1 MKFNAGVTVAI
12 LVVATLLG
20 AGYLTFG
27 VLKVA
32 PTAQPT
38 RLTLLLDNSG
48 GLMPTSQVTMRG
60 IQVGKVTGIRTTP
73 SGLKVSIDLD
83 RGHSIPADSA
93 ISIQNL
99 SLVGEQYI
107 DFKPKHIAPPYFSD
121 GAVIP
126 ADRVA
131 SAVTVSDLLN
141 KANAL
146 LSVLNPTYVNNIVG
160 SVSQAFSGNDA
171 AIDSLAA
178 TAGAAANSER
188 DNKQILAALFG
199 NLATLTAHISDQD
212 VGGALSRSGKLLPSS
227 ILALARLTHEV
238 DEYARTGD
246 GVFAPGAP
254 VPTLVANLRQYLE
267 MLSGPLSTFAAA
279 LEPATAPLRGFK
291 VDAGHFVDV
300 WESTFSDAG
309 GVRVQVTVP
318 EGHR

>member
-1 MKFNAGVTVAI
+1 MKFNAGITVVI
-12 LVVATLLG
+12 LAVATLLG
-20 AGYLTFG
+20 TGYLMFG
-27 VLKVA
+27 VLDVE
-32 PTAQPT
+32 PTTQPT
-38 RLTLLLDNSG
+38 RVTLLLDNSG

-60 IQVGKVTGIRTTP
+60 IQVGKVTGIRTTS

-83 RGHSIPADSA
+83 REHPIPADSA

-121 GAVIP
+121 GTVIP
-126 ADRVA
+126 AERVA

-178 TAGAAANSER
+178 TAGAAATIER
-188 DNKQILAALFG
+188 DNKQILATLFG
-199 NLATLTAHISDQD
+199 NLATLTNHISDQD
-212 VGGALSRSGKLLPSS
+212 VGGVLSRSGQLLPGSLS
-227 ILALARLTHEV
+227 ALTRLTHEV

-254 VPTLVANLRQYLE
+254 VPTLVANLKQYLD

>member
-27 VLKVA
+27 VLKVE

-38 RLTLLLDNSG
+38 RLTLMLDNSG

-60 IQVGKVTGIRTTP
+60 IRVGKVSGIRTTA

-83 RGHSIPADSA
+83 PGHSIPADSA

-107 DFKPKHIAPPYFSD
+107 DFKPEHIAPPYFSD
-121 GAVIP
+121 GTVIP
-126 ADRVA
+126 AERVA
-131 SAVTVSDLLN
+131 SAVTVSDLLT

-146 LSVLNPTYVNNIVG
+146 LSVLNPTYVNNIAG
-160 SVSQAFSGNDA
+160 TVSQVFSGNDA
-171 AIDSLAA
+171 AIDALAA
-178 TAGAAANSER
+178 TAGGAAKIER
-188 DNKQILAALFG
+188 DNKQMLAALFG
-199 NLATLTAHISDQD
+199 NLATLTGNISDQD
-212 VGGALSRSGKLLPSS
+212 VGGVLSRSGKLLPSS
-227 ILALARLTHEV
+227 ISALAGLTHEV
-238 DEYARTGD
+238 DVYARAGD

-254 VPTLVANLRQYLE
+254 VPTLVANLRRYLD

-279 LEPATAPLRGFK
+279 LEPATAPLRGLK

-300 WESTFSDAG
+300 WESTFSAAG
-309 GVRVQVTVP
+309 EVRVQVSVP

>member
-1 MKFNAGVTVAI
+1 MKFNAAATVVI
-12 LVVATLLG
+12 LVAATLLG

-27 VLKVA
+27 VLKVE

-38 RLTLLLDNSG
+38 RLTLMLDNSG

-60 IQVGKVTGIRTTP
+60 IRVGKVAGIHTTP

-83 RGHSIPADSA
+83 PGHSIPADSA

-107 DFKPKHIAPPYFSD
+107 DFKPEHIAPPYLSD
-121 GAVIP
+121 GTVIP
-126 ADRVA
+126 AERVA
-131 SAVTVSDLLN
+131 SAVTVSDLLT

-160 SVSQAFSGNDA
+160 TVSQAFSGNDA

-178 TAGAAANSER
+178 TAGGVAKIER

-199 NLATLTAHISDQD
+199 NLATLTTNISEQD
-212 VGGALSRSGKLLPSS
+212 VGGVLSRSGKMLPSS

-238 DEYARTGD
+238 DVYAHSGD

-254 VPTLVANLRQYLE
+254 VPTLVANLRRYLD

-291 VDAGHFVDV
+291 VDAGHFVDM

-309 GVRVQVTVP
+309 EVRVQVSVP

>member
-1 MKFNAGVTVAI
+1 MKFNAGITVVI

-27 VLKVA
+27 VLKVE

-60 IQVGKVTGIRTTP
+60 IRVGKVSGIRTTP

-107 DFKPKHIAPPYFSD
+107 DFTPKHIAPPYFSD
-121 GAVIP
+121 GTVIP
-126 ADRVA
+126 AERVA
-131 SAVTVSDLLN
+131 PAVTVSDLLN

-146 LSVLNPTYVNNIVG
+146 LSVLNPTYFNNIVG
-160 SVSQAFSGNDA
+160 TVSQVFSGNDA

-178 TAGAAANSER
+178 TAGGAARIER
-188 DNKQILAALFG
+188 DNKQVLAALFG
-199 NLATLTAHISDQD
+199 NLATLTTDISDQD
-212 VGGALSRSGKLLPSS
+212 VGGVLSRSGERLPSS
-227 ILALARLTHEV
+227 ILALARLTREV
-238 DEYARTGD
+238 DAYAHTGE

-254 VPTLVANLRQYLE
+254 VPTLVANLKQYLD

-309 GVRVQVTVP
+309 GVRVQVNVP

>member
-1 MKFNAGVTVAI
+1 MKFNAGVTAVI
-12 LVVATLLG
+12 LAVATVLG

-27 VLKVA
+27 VLNVE

-73 SGLKVSIDLD
+73 SGLKVSIDLNQD
-83 RGHSIPADSA
+83 HPIPADSA

-107 DFKPKHIAPPYFSD
+107 DFKPKHIAPPYFSS
-121 GAVIP
+121 GTVIP

-131 SAVTVSDLLN
+131 AAVTVSDLLN
-141 KANAL
+141 KANAV
-146 LSVLNPTYVNNIVG
+146 LSVLNPAYVNTIV
-160 SVSQAFSGNDA
+160 SNASQAFADNDA

-178 TAGAAANSER
+178 TAGAAADMER
-188 DNKQILAALFG
+188 GNKQV
-199 NLATLTAHISDQD
+199 LATLFANLAQLTDNISDAD
-212 VGGALSRSGKLLPSS
+212 VGGVLSRSGKLLPGS
-227 ILALARLTHEV
+227 ILALARLTREV
-238 DEYARTGD
+238 DEYAHTGD

-254 VPTLVANLRQYLE
+254 VPTLVANLKQYLD

-291 VDAGHFVDV
+291 VDAGHFVDI
-300 WESTFSDAG
+300 WESTFNNAG

>member
-1 MKFNAGVTVAI
+1 MKFNARVTAVI
-12 LVVATLLG
+12 LVVTTLLG
-20 AGYLTFG
+20 TGYLTFG
-27 VLKVA
+27 VLKVE
-32 PTAQPT
+32 PTARPT
-38 RLTLLLDNSG
+38 RLTLLLDDSG

-60 IQVGKVTGIRTTP
+60 IQVGRVTGIRTTP
-73 SGLKVSIDLD
+73 SGLNVSIDLD
-83 RGHSIPADSA
+83 WGHSIPADSA

-107 DFKPKHIAPPYFSD
+107 DFKPKHIAPPYFGD
-121 GAVIP
+121 GTVIP
-126 ADRVA
+126 AERVA

-146 LSVLNPTYVNNIVG
+146 LSVLNPTDVNNIVG

-178 TAGAAANSER
+178 TAGAAANAER
-188 DNKQILAALFG
+188 ENKQVLATLFG
-199 NLATLTAHISDQD
+199 NLATLTTNLSDQN
-212 VGGALSRSGKLLPSS
+212 VGGVLSRSGRLLPSS
-227 ILALARLTHEV
+227 ILALARLTQEV
-238 DEYARTGD
+238 DEYAHTGD

-254 VPTLVANLRQYLE
+254 VPTLVANLKRYLD

-309 GVRVQVTVP
+309 EVRVQVSVP
-318 EGHR
+318 EGQR

>member
-1 MKFNAGVTVAI
+1 MKFNAGATVVI
-12 LVVATLLG
+12 LVAATLLG

-27 VLKVA
+27 VLKVE

-38 RLTLLLDNSG
+38 RLTLMLDNSG

-60 IQVGKVTGIRTTP
+60 IRVGKVAGIHTTP

-83 RGHSIPADSA
+83 PGHSIPADSA

-107 DFKPKHIAPPYFSD
+107 DFKPEHIAPPYLSD
-121 GAVIP
+121 GTVIP
-126 ADRVA
+126 AERVA
-131 SAVTVSDLLN
+131 SAVTVSDLLT

-160 SVSQAFSGNDA
+160 TVSQAFSGNDA

-178 TAGAAANSER
+178 TAGGVAKIER

-199 NLATLTAHISDQD
+199 NLATLTTNISEQD
-212 VGGALSRSGKLLPSS
+212 VGGVLSRSGKMLPSS

-238 DEYARTGD
+238 DVYAHSGD

-254 VPTLVANLRQYLE
+254 VPALVANLRRYLD
-267 MLSGPLSTFAAA
+267 MLSGPLSTFVAA

-291 VDAGHFVDV
+291 VDAGHFVDM

-309 GVRVQVTVP
+309 EVRVQVSVP

>member
-1 MKFNAGVTVAI
+1 MKFNAGVTVLI
-12 LVVATLLG
+12 LAVATLLG
-20 AGYLTFG
+20 AGYLTIG
-27 VLKVA
+27 VLKVE

-38 RLTLLLDNSG
+38 RLTLLLDTSG

-60 IQVGKVTGIRTTP
+60 IRVGKVSEIRTTP

-83 RGHSIPADSA
+83 RGYSIPADSA

-99 SLVGEQYI
+99 SLAGEQYI
-107 DFKPKHIAPPYFSD
+107 DFRPTHLAPPYFGD

-126 ADRVA
+126 SARVA

-141 KANAL
+141 KANTL

-160 SVSQAFSGNDA
+160 TVSQVFSGNDA

-178 TAGAAANSER
+178 TAGGAANIER

-199 NLATLTAHISDQD
+199 NLATLTGNISDQD
-212 VGGALSRSGKLLPSS
+212 VGGVLSRSGGLLPSS
-227 ILALARLTHEV
+227 ILALAKLTREV
-238 DEYARTGD
+238 DAYAHAAD
-246 GVFAPGAP
+246 GAFAPGAP
-254 VPTLVANLRQYLE
+254 VPTLVANLRQYLD

-309 GVRVQVTVP
+309 GVRVQVTIP